1 MKDLLKY
8 ISFLL
13 LVFTTTSL
21 LGQADLELAD
31 YYYKN
36 GEYQQAKLY
45 YDKIWKSNQS
55 NAVYENYLG
64 TLIGL
69 GALDEAEKLV
79 KRKIRSKRD
88 NATAHVDLGALYL
101 QFDQDE
107 KAKDE
112 FDQSIKLLEP
122 GRSTTVSLANAFI
135 KLSLYEYALETYLKG
150 RKTSNDGYEFHYEI
164 ANVSGMMG
172 KYDEMVDSF
181 MDLLITS
188 PRYIQTVQN
197 SLNRNLSVHNNDENY
212 EMIRI
217 KLIKRI
223 QRYPDQTIYNEL
235 LIWVF
240 NQRKDFASS
249 LVQAE
254 ALDKRLS
261 ENGLRVMEIGN
272 MARGSSDYLTAR
284 QAYEYVA
291 TKGRSNEYYTT
302 AITEM
307 LEAHFAE
314 LNEAAAH
321 DAVAYQEL
329 ASKYEAALTELGK
342 TGETAIMMK
351 ELAHIYAFN
360 LGEPEQA
367 MRILQQ
373 AIEVPGVYGKIQAHC
388 KLELA
393 DILLLEGDIWEASL
407 LYSQVE
413 LKFKEDP
420 LGHEAKFRNARISYF
435 TGDFEWAQA
444 QLDVLKA
451 STTKLISND
460 AIDLSLLIT
469 DNFNMDT
476 TTVPMM
482 LYAQADLLTYQNRFD
497 EAIAKVDSLLAEW
510 PVHTLKDEILMLKSD
525 IFMREGNF
533 AKAQTYLEEVA
544 EFHFHDIL
552 ADDAI
557 FKLAELHHYIYADET
572 KAMEYYEK
580 LLTEYPGSLYVVE
593 ARKRFRA
600 LRGDNLE

>member
-1 MKDLLKY
+1 M
-8 ISFLL
+8 F
-13 LVFTTTSL
+13 
-21 LGQADLELAD
+21 GQADLELAE
-31 YYYKN
+31 YYYNN

-55 NAVYENYLG
+55 NAVYEKYLG
-64 TLIGL
+64 TLVGL
-69 GALDEAEKLV
+69 GELDEAEKLV

-112 FDQSIKLLEP
+112 FDQAIKLLEP

-135 KLSLYEYALETYLKG
+135 KLSLYDYALETYNKG
-150 RKTSNDGYEFHYEI
+150 RRTSNDGYEFHYEI
-164 ANVSGMMG
+164 ANVNGMMG
-172 KYDEMVDSF
+172 NYDDMVESF

-197 SLNRNLSVHNNDENY
+197 SLNRNLSIHDNEENY
-212 EMIRI
+212 EMLRV

-272 MARGSSDYLTAR
+272 MARGNSDYLTAR

-291 TKGRSNEYYTT
+291 SKGKSNEYYTT

-307 LEAHFAE
+307 LEARFAE
-314 LNEAAAH
+314 LGEAPSPDKAA
-321 DAVAYQEL
+321 YEEL
-329 ASKYEAALTELGK
+329 AVKYEEALIELGK
-342 TGETAIMMK
+342 SGQTAIMMK

-360 LGEPEQA
+360 LGDAEKA
-367 MRILQQ
+367 MEVLEE
-373 AIEVPGVYGKIQAHC
+373 AIEVPGVYGKIQALC

-393 DILLLEGDIWEASL
+393 DIQLLEGDIWEASL

-482 LYAQADLLTYQNRFD
+482 LFAQADLLAYQNRFD
-497 EAIAKVDSLLAEW
+497 EALVKVDSLLEVW
-510 PVHTLKDEILMLKSD
+510 PAHTLKDEILMLKSD
-525 IFMREGNF
+525 IFMRKGDY
-533 AKAQTYLEEVA
+533 AKAQSYLEEVI
-544 EFHFHDIL
+544 ELHFHDIL
-552 ADDAI
+552 ADDAL
-557 FKLAELHHYIYADET
+557 FNLAELHHYIYLDEA

-580 LLTEYPGSLYVVE
+580 LLTDYPGSLYVVE

>member
-1 MKDLLKY
+1 M
-8 ISFLL
+8 
-13 LVFTTTSL
+13 FTTTSL

-36 GEYQQAKLY
+36 GEYQRAKLY

-69 GALDEAEKLV
+69 GAFEEAEKLV

-88 NATAHVDLGALYL
+88 DATAHVDLGALYL

-122 GRSTTVSLANAFI
+122 GRSTTANLANAFI
-135 KLSLYEYALETYLKG
+135 KLSLYEYALETYMKG

-164 ANVSGMMG
+164 ANVNGMMG
-172 KYDEMVDSF
+172 KYDKMVDSF

-197 SLNRNLSVHNNDENY
+197 SLNRNLSIHSNDENY

-291 TKGRSNEYYTT
+291 AKGRSNEYYTT

-307 LEAHFAE
+307 LEARFAE
-314 LNEAAAH
+314 LNEATAP
-321 DAVAYQEL
+321 DSSAYQDL
-329 ASKYEAALTELGK
+329 ASKYEDALTELGK

-367 MRILQQ
+367 MRILEQ
-373 AIEVPGVYGKIQAHC
+373 AIEVPGVYGKVQAHC

-510 PVHTLKDEILMLKSD
+510 PAHTLKDEILMLKSD

-533 AKAQTYLEEVA
+533 TEAQTYLEEVA
-544 EFHFHDIL
+544 ELHFHDIL

-557 FKLAELHHYIYADET
+557 FKLAELHHYMYADET

>member
-1 MKDLLKY
+1 LKDLLKY
-8 ISFLL
+8 ITFLL

-36 GEYQQAKLY
+36 GEYQRAKLY

-69 GALDEAEKLV
+69 GAFEEAEKLV

-88 NATAHVDLGALYL
+88 DATAHVDLGALYL

-122 GRSTTVSLANAFI
+122 GRSTTANLANAFI
-135 KLSLYEYALETYLKG
+135 KLSLYEYALETYMKG

-164 ANVSGMMG
+164 ANVNGMMG
-172 KYDEMVDSF
+172 KYDKMVDSF

-197 SLNRNLSVHNNDENY
+197 SLNRNLSIHSNDENY

-291 TKGRSNEYYTT
+291 AKGRSNEYYTT

-307 LEAHFAE
+307 LEARFAE
-314 LNEAAAH
+314 LNEATAP
-321 DAVAYQEL
+321 DSSAYQDL
-329 ASKYEAALTELGK
+329 ASKYEDALTELGK

-367 MRILQQ
+367 MRILEQ
-373 AIEVPGVYGKIQAHC
+373 AIEVPGVYGKVQAHC

-510 PVHTLKDEILMLKSD
+510 PAHTLKDEILMLKSD

-533 AKAQTYLEEVA
+533 TEAQTYLEEVA
-544 EFHFHDIL
+544 ELHFHDIL

-557 FKLAELHHYIYADET
+557 FKLAELHHYMYADET

>member
-1 MKDLLKY
+1 
-8 ISFLL
+8 
-13 LVFTTTSL
+13 VFTTTSL

-36 GEYQQAKLY
+36 GEYQRAKLY

-69 GALDEAEKLV
+69 GAFEEAEKLV

-88 NATAHVDLGALYL
+88 DATAHVDLGALYL

-122 GRSTTVSLANAFI
+122 GRSTTANLANAFI
-135 KLSLYEYALETYLKG
+135 KLSLYEYALETYMKG

-164 ANVSGMMG
+164 ANVNGMMG
-172 KYDEMVDSF
+172 KYDKMVDSF

-197 SLNRNLSVHNNDENY
+197 SLNRNLSIHSNDENY

-291 TKGRSNEYYTT
+291 AKGRSNEYYTT

-307 LEAHFAE
+307 LEARFAE
-314 LNEAAAH
+314 LNEATAP
-321 DAVAYQEL
+321 DSSAYQDL
-329 ASKYEAALTELGK
+329 ASKYEDALTELGK

-367 MRILQQ
+367 MRILEQ
-373 AIEVPGVYGKIQAHC
+373 AIEVPGVYGKVQAHC

-510 PVHTLKDEILMLKSD
+510 PAHTLKDEILMLKSD

-533 AKAQTYLEEVA
+533 TEAQTYLEEVA
-544 EFHFHDIL
+544 ELHFHDIL

-557 FKLAELHHYIYADET
+557 FKLAELHHYMYADET

>member
-8 ISFLL
+8 ITFLL

-36 GEYQQAKLY
+36 GEYQRAKLY

-69 GALDEAEKLV
+69 GAFEEAEKLV

-88 NATAHVDLGALYL
+88 DATAHVDLGALYL

-122 GRSTTVSLANAFI
+122 GRSTTANLANAFI
-135 KLSLYEYALETYLKG
+135 KLSLYEYALETYMKG

-164 ANVSGMMG
+164 ANVNGMMG
-172 KYDEMVDSF
+172 KYDKMVDSF

-197 SLNRNLSVHNNDENY
+197 SLNRNLSIHSNDENY

-291 TKGRSNEYYTT
+291 AKGRSNEYYTT

-307 LEAHFAE
+307 LEARFAE
-314 LNEAAAH
+314 LNEATAP
-321 DAVAYQEL
+321 DSSAYQDL
-329 ASKYEAALTELGK
+329 ASKYEDALTELGK

-367 MRILQQ
+367 MRILEQ
-373 AIEVPGVYGKIQAHC
+373 AIEVPGVYGKVQAHC

-510 PVHTLKDEILMLKSD
+510 PAHTLKDEILMLKSD

-533 AKAQTYLEEVA
+533 TEAQTYLEEVA
-544 EFHFHDIL
+544 ELHFHDIL

-557 FKLAELHHYIYADET
+557 FKLAELHHYMYADET